1 MIRSIAV
8 LPLDNLAGDASQEY
22 FADGMTD
29 ELITMLA
36 KYKSLRV
43 ISCTSVMQYKKTRK
57 SLPEIAREL
66 SVDGI
71 VEGSISRSQEKLRV
85 TAQLAYGPTDT
96 HCGAESYSRELS
108 DALLL
113 QHDLAKDIAA
123 RVNAASG
130 GAATSVRGPA
140 GNTAARDAY
149 FHGRYKWF
157 SQHYPK
163 SRELFQEA
171 IRLDPAY
178 AAAYSG
184 LADSYTASVASG
196 LESLAQVRP
205 LAEAAARPDSPELSW
220 FLIDAYGYKGDNEAA
235 MRKVRIAVRQD
246 SELAAQAERAYQSG
260 GMPAVHAQFLSGM
273 KEALVKGKYVSPTY
287 MAEQAALAGRR
298 VESLRYLQKAYEQR
312 DAHLVYLEHNPTL
325 DALRSEPAF
334 AGIARKMRLPDAE

>member
-1 MIRSIAV
+1 MRESFR
-8 LPLDNLAGDASQEY
+8 LTASW
-22 FADGMTD
+22 
-29 ELITMLA
+29 
-36 KYKSLRV
+36 RV
-43 ISCTSVMQYKKTRK
+43 RFRVHRK
-57 SLPEIAREL
+57 SC
-66 SVDGI
+66 G
-71 VEGSISRSQEKLRV
+71 LRRNWHTV
-85 TAQLAYGPTDT
+85 RRILI
-96 HCGAESYSRELS
+96 CGAESYSRELS

-149 FHGRYKWF
+149 FHGRYESF

-235 MRKVRIAVRQD
+235 MREVRIAVRQD

-298 VESLRYLQKAYEQR
+298 VEALRYFRKADEQR